1 MLLSS
6 PFQIIMIRTQVFLL
20 CSFVLDTFDVDL
32 FLFSEF
38 YQKPLSSIRTSLRQ
52 LEIQHA
58 LVVKAS
64 EPSALVKMIK

>member
-1 MLLSS
+1 MRLSS
-6 PFQIIMIRTQVFLL
+6 PFQIIMIKTQVVLL
-20 CSFVLDTFDVDL
+20 FCFVLDTFDVDL

-38 YQKPLSSIRTSLRQ
+38 YQQPLSSIRTSIRQ

-64 EPSALVKMIK
+64 ESSALVKIIK